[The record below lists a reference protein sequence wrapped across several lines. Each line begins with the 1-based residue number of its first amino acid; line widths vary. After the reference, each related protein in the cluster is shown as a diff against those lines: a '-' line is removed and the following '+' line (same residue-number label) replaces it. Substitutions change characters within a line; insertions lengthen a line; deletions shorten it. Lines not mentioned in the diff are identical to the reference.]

1 MFKVLDKIVNLVML
15 ITIIRSRID
24 FVKHFCQHGML
35 FVDRVIKKRDSSSLS
50 IQQILNPCNI
60 IRVIYYGNTL
70 PTFCKRFWLG
80 ANVMKSLA
88 GVLRGRGVDS
98 SVFGVCKRLRFI
110 YSTRRS
116 RFMFII
122 MLRELSAT

>member
-1 MFKVLDKIVNLVML
+1 ML

-35 FVDRVIKKRDSSSLS
+35 FMDTVIKNGDSSSLS

-70 PTFCKRFWLG
+70 STFFTHFWLG

-88 GVLRGRGVDS
+88 SVLRGRGVS
-98 SVFGVCKRLRFI
+98 SRVFGVCKRLRFI
-110 YSTRRS
+110 
-116 RFMFII
+116 
-122 MLRELSAT
+122 